1 MSRSHSTDQVPPVS
15 LRLLIFAI
23 QTVTLPSTASL
34 SLTQVAGVVASL
46 MCFLSTNFNMF
57 DTFEREINKSLVFI
71 DRLKQ

>member
-1 MSRSHSTDQVPPVS
+1 MSRSHSTDQVSPVP

-34 SLTQVAGVVASL
+34 SLTQVAEVVAGL

-57 DTFEREINKSLVFI
+57 DTFERERNKSLVFI